1 MAAPRM
7 VAAGVTSTGRS
18 KARGRGR
25 MSTPIRVLVHGALG
39 RVGREVVNATC
50 KDADLELVGA
60 VDAKADG
67 SSLPLPIGSA
77 TVPLARSLDSI
88 LKQTD
93 PKVIVDFSSVEA
105 SLDMARLAA
114 KHKVNLV
121 IGTTGFSPD
130 NLEEID
136 RLAMANGVGAVVA
149 SNFAL
154 GAVLMMHL
162 AKIAAKFFDNVEI
175 IELHHDQKLDAPS
188 GTAVSTARA
197 IAEAR
202 GKPFVHP
209 EVQKETVAGAR
220 GAELEGVALHSV
232 RLPGLMAHQE
242 VIFGCSGQT
251 LILRHDTI
259 NRECYMPGV
268 VLAVKKV
275 VDLRGLTI
283 GLDRLLGL
291 E

>member
-1 MAAPRM
+1 
-7 VAAGVTSTGRS
+7 
-18 KARGRGR
+18 
-25 MSTPIRVLVHGALG
+25 MSTPIKVVVHGALG
-39 RVGREVVNATC
+39 RVGKEVVNATC
-50 KDADLELVGA
+50 KDADLKLVGA

-67 SSLPLPIGSA
+67 NTLPLPVGSG
-77 TVPLARSLDSI
+77 TVPLSRSLDSI
-88 LKQTD
+88 LTQTQ
-93 PKVIVDFSSVEA
+93 PQVVVDFSITEA
-105 SLDMARLAA
+105 SMSMVRLAA

-136 RLAMANGVGAVVA
+136 RLARTNGVGAVVA

-154 GAVLMMHL
+154 GAVVMIHL
-162 AKIAAKFFDNVEI
+162 AKIAAKYFDNVEI

-188 GTAVSTARA
+188 GTAVSTAKA
-197 IAEAR
+197 ISEAR

-209 EVQKETVAGAR
+209 KVQKETVAGAR
-220 GAELEGVALHSV
+220 GAELQGVALHSV

-242 VIFGCSGQT
+242 VIFGTSGQT
-251 LILRHDTI
+251 LIIRHDTI

-268 VLAVKKV
+268 VMAVKKV
-275 VDLRGLTI
+275 VELKGLTI

-291 E
+291 Q

>member
-1 MAAPRM
+1 
-7 VAAGVTSTGRS
+7 
-18 KARGRGR
+18 

-39 RVGREVVNATC
+39 RVGKEVVNAAC
-50 KDADLELVGA
+50 KDPDLQPVGA

-67 SSLPLPIGSA
+67 DTLPLPVGSG
-77 TVPLARSLDSI
+77 TIPLSRDLGSI
-88 LKQTD
+88 LTRTQ
-93 PKVIVDFSSVEA
+93 PGVIVDFSTAEA
-105 SLDMARLAA
+105 SMAMARLAA

-121 IGTTGFSPD
+121 IGTTGFSAE

-136 RLAMANGVGAVVA
+136 RLAKDNGVGAVVA

-154 GAVLMMHL
+154 GAVLMIHL
-162 AKIAAKFFDNVEI
+162 ARIAAKYFDNVEI

-202 GKPFVHP
+202 GKPFIHP
-209 EVQKETVAGAR
+209 KVQKETVAGPR
-220 GAELEGVALHSV
+220 GAELQGVALHSV

-242 VIFGCSGQT
+242 VIFGTSGQT
-251 LILRHDTI
+251 LIIRHDTI

-268 VLAVKKV
+268 VTAVKKV
-275 VDLRGLTI
+275 VELKGLTI
-283 GLDRLLGL
+283 GLDKLLGL
-291 E
+291 H